1 MIYIG
6 INLYQLR
13 GATMD
18 GMKFAKMLSDKR
30 LFELDRMAYKY
41 SAADVREFSEI
52 LRQNFAQPL
61 PLVDFAGQAL
71 VCLPNLAQ
79 ISTKSMKQLL
89 SVPAESQPF
98 GVQAMTEEIHATLQI
113 ENIHSTRNSIRHIL
127 NGNAPRNEEENR
139 IYGMKRGLDFIADQQ
154 NEITEEN
161 LHQLYQISTG
171 EYLPAEDKLLPDHFY
186 RHDAVYIVGGE
197 ESRKGLSDEL
207 LPQVMKQLIDFA
219 NAEDDLNELHKAAI
233 LHFAF
238 AYYHPYFDGNGRTA
252 RLLHLWY
259 LARHGYPAAL
269 FTPFS
274 RYIAESKAAYYKAYE
289 RVEKNAMLT
298 GYTDVTPFLSYFC
311 KEVYNRL
318 QADTAPAH
326 TDFKVYQQ
334 ALVEGR
340 ITEKERLLWEY
351 VLSAYGTSE
360 FTTKQLEKDFR
371 NAAYATIRTFVMK
384 FHDMDLLAARN
395 AGNRVFYKVK

>member
-1 MIYIG
+1 
-6 INLYQLR
+6 
-13 GATMD
+13 MD
-18 GMKFAKMLSDKR
+18 GTKFAKMLSDKH

-161 LHQLYQISTG
+161 LHRLYQISTG
-171 EYLPAEDKLLPDHFY
+171 EYLSAEDKLLPDHFY
-186 RHDAVYIVGGE
+186 RHDDVYIVGGE
-197 ESRKGLSDEL
+197 KSRKGLSDEL
-207 LPQVMKQLIDFA
+207 LPQAMKQLIDFA
-219 NAEDDLNELHKAAI
+219 NVEDDLNELHKAAI

>member
-1 MIYIG
+1 
-6 INLYQLR
+6 
-13 GATMD
+13 MD
-18 GMKFAKMLSDKR
+18 GTKFAKMLSDKH

-41 SAADVREFSEI
+41 SAADVKEFAAL
-52 LRQNFAQPL
+52 LRQNFARPL
-61 PLVDFAGQAL
+61 PLMDFAGKEM

-79 ISTKSMKQLL
+79 ISTKGMKQLL
-89 SVPAESQPF
+89 TAPAQSCPF

-113 ENIHSTRNSIRHIL
+113 ENIHSTRNSIRYIL
-127 NGNAPRNEEENR
+127 NGYAPRNEEENR
-139 IYGMKRGLDFIADQQ
+139 IYGMKRGLDFIADSG
-154 NEITEEN
+154 NDITEEN
-161 LHQLYQISTG
+161 LHRLYQISTG
-171 EYLPAEDKLLPDHFY
+171 EYLPAEDQLLPGHFY

-197 ESRKGLSDEL
+197 ESRAGLADVL
-207 LPQVMKQLIDFA
+207 LPEAMQRLIDFA

-252 RLLHLWY
+252 RLFHLWY

-289 RVEKNAMLT
+289 RVEKNAQIT

-326 TDFKVYQQ
+326 SDFKVYQQ
-334 ALVEGR
+334 ALADGKV
-340 ITEKERLLWEY
+340 TEKERLLWEY
-351 VLSAYGTSE
+351 VLSAYGTAE

-384 FHDMDLLAARN
+384 FRDMGLLTARN
-395 AGNRVFYKVK
+395 AGNRVFYRVK

>member
-1 MIYIG
+1 
-6 INLYQLR
+6 
-13 GATMD
+13 MD
-18 GMKFAKMLSDKR
+18 GMKFAKMLSDKH

-154 NEITEEN
+154 NEITEKN

-219 NAEDDLNELHKAAI
+219 SAEDDLNELHKAAI

>member
-1 MIYIG
+1 
-6 INLYQLR
+6 
-13 GATMD
+13 MD
-18 GMKFAKMLSDKR
+18 GMKFAKMLSDKH

-41 SAADVREFSEI
+41 SAADVRAFSEI

-98 GVQAMTEEIHATLQI
+98 GVRAMTEEIHATLQI

-171 EYLPAEDKLLPDHFY
+171 EYLPSEDKLLPDHFY

-340 ITEKERLLWEY
+340 ITEKERRLWEY

-360 FTTKQLEKDFR
+360 FTTKQLEKDFH

-384 FHDMDLLAARN
+384 FHDMDLLASRN

>member
-1 MIYIG
+1 
-6 INLYQLR
+6 
-13 GATMD
+13 MD
-18 GMKFAKMLSDKR
+18 GTKFAKMLSDKH

-154 NEITEEN
+154 NEITEKN

-274 RYIAESKAAYYKAYE
+274 RYIDESKAAYYKAYACG
-289 RVEKNAMLT
+289 EKCDAHRLYRCDSVPVVFLQRGVQPPAGRHGT
-298 GYTDVTPFLSYFC
+298 GAYRFQGVPTGPCGRQNHRKRTPALGICFVGLRNLG
-311 KEVYNRL
+311 VYD
-318 QADTAPAH
+318 QAVGKGFPQCSLRH
-326 TDFKVYQQ
+326 NPNLCY
-334 ALVEGR
+334 E
-340 ITEKERLLWEY
+340 IP
-351 VLSAYGTSE
+351 
-360 FTTKQLEKDFR
+360 
-371 NAAYATIRTFVMK
+371 
-384 FHDMDLLAARN
+384 
-395 AGNRVFYKVK
+395 